1 MSEKNYNTNEEL
13 KFNNVEFFEDKQI
26 GCPVEEFLNSIKDKK
41 LKVKTI
47 RNIVVLNKKGD
58 TLTKPL
64 VDYVNDGIW
73 ELRTQQSNNIT
84 RIFYFFIFGGK
95 IVMTNG
101 YIKKSQKMDANEFKK
116 AKKYRDIYSR
126 KKAGDK

>member
-1 MSEKNYNTNEEL
+1 MKEKNYTINEEL
-13 KFNNVEFFEDKQI
+13 KFNNVEFFEDEQI
-26 GCPVEEFLNSIKDKK
+26 GCPVEEFLNSIEDKK

-47 RNIVVLNKKGD
+47 RNIAILNEKGD

-64 VDYVNDGIW
+64 IDYVDDGIW

-126 KKAGDK
+126 KKVGDK